1 MSDKHYFSRKLV
13 ILRDNFSRIAKIQR
27 LKIEERFKIGK
38 FEDCEHPRICIV
50 KYLLYEKY
58 VKKKNRSVFRERG
71 SFFNKEISGNG
82 YSKYVSSCCKIAKIF
97 EISKF
102 KD

>member
-1 MSDKHYFSRKLV
+1 MKSTYK
-13 ILRDNFSRIAKIQR
+13 
-27 LKIEERFKIGK
+27 
-38 FEDCEHPRICIV
+38 
-50 KYLLYEKY
+50 
-58 VKKKNRSVFRERG
+58 KKKNKSVFRERG